1 MLEAKDKI
9 IADLAFNLGNYIYQ
23 FSVQNKAAA
32 DELIDIAMDD
42 IDGMIGNGLAMQVRA
57 QIVRG
62 YQSAGEFA
70 LTQATSEMGLVAKR

>member
-1 MLEAKDKI
+1 MGDPKDKV

-23 FSVQNKAAA
+23 FSTQNKAQA

-42 IDGMIGNGLAMQVRA
+42 IDGMQLGMGVQVRA

-62 YQSAGEFA
+62 YQSAAQMA
-70 LTQATSEMGLVAKR
+70 LTMAATPLGIVKV

>member
-1 MLEAKDKI
+1 MVDPKDKA

-23 FSVQNKAAA
+23 FSSQNKAAA

-42 IDGMIGNGLAMQVRA
+42 IDGLDVSLAVQVRA

-62 YQSAGEFA
+62 YQSAAQMA
-70 LTQATSEMGLVAKR
+70 LSMNPTLGIVKH